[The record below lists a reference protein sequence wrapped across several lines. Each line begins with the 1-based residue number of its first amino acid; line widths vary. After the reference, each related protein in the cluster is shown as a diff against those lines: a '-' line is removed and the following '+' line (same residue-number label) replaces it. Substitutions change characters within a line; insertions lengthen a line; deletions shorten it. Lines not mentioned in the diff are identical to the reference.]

1 MNIALFGGTFDP
13 VHKGHLALAQAAQQ
27 RFDLKQIHFVPA
39 GVPPLRSGQP
49 LAPFE
54 DRYAMLALATLGE
67 KTFYPS
73 RLEAPYAEPDGNPG
87 ELVEMPR
94 PRRAGKAEHSGHMHR
109 HAGPG
114 VNYSIDTVRRFKR
127 TLGKSDR
134 LFFLIGIDAFLKI
147 AQWKEPEALLGAVE
161 FIVGSRPGYSLAQ
174 VADALPEGI
183 RPKQAVSQAFRKQP
197 AQGELV
203 LGPAHIHFLEGVNL
217 PVSSTQI
224 RAAAESGRSLARFV
238 PESVAEYIKKMRL
251 YRAAHAGSTQVAEPT
266 AKSQQLRAN
275 KG

>member
-1 MNIALFGGTFDP
+1 MNLALFGGTFDP

-39 GVPPLRSGQP
+39 NVPPLRAGQP

-67 KTFYPS
+67 KAFFPS
-73 RLEAPYAEPDGNPG
+73 RLEAPQADHVPGDPPAEV
-87 ELVEMPR
+87 VEMPR
-94 PRRAGKAEHSGHMHR
+94 PRKRAKTTHGGPMHHHGGSG
-109 HAGPG
+109 A
-114 VNYSIDTVRRFKR
+114 NYSIDTVRRFKR

-134 LFFLIGIDAFLKI
+134 LFFIIGIDAFLKI
-147 AQWKEPEALLGAVE
+147 AQWKEPEALLSEAE
-161 FIVGSRPGYSLAQ
+161 FIVGSRPGHSLAQ

-183 RPKQAVSQAFRKQP
+183 RPKKAVSQAFRKQP

-203 LGPAHIHFLEGVNL
+203 LGPAHIHFLEGVDV

-224 RAAAESGRSLARFV
+224 RATVAGGRSLARFV
-238 PESVAEYIKKMRL
+238 PEPVAEYIRKMRL
-251 YRAAHAGSTQVAEPT
+251 YRPAQEETRLKDKVVG
-266 AKSQQLRAN
+266 R
-275 KG
+275 

>member
-39 GVPPLRSGQP
+39 NVPPLRSGQP

-54 DRYAMLALATLGE
+54 DRYAMLALATLTE
-67 KTFYPS
+67 TTFFPS
-73 RLEAPYAEPDGNPG
+73 RLEAPRAEAGDNPG
-87 ELVEMPR
+87 VVEMPH
-94 PRRAGKAEHSGHMHR
+94 PRKGAKPAHAHMH
-109 HAGPG
+109 HTAPG

-147 AQWKEPEALLGAVE
+147 AEWKEPEALLGEVE
-161 FIVGSRPGYSLAQ
+161 FIVGSRPGHSLAQ
-174 VADALPEGI
+174 VAKALPESI
-183 RPKQAVSQAFRKQP
+183 RPKQAVRQAFRKQP

-203 LGPAHIHFLEGVNL
+203 LGPAHIHFLEDVNV

-224 RAAAESGRSLARFV
+224 RAAAASGRSLARFV
-238 PESVAEYIKKMRL
+238 PQPVAEYIKKMRL
-251 YRAAHAGSTQVAEPT
+251 YRPQAVLVQGGEPG
-266 AKSQQLRAN
+266 AKGQQLRAHE
-275 KG
+275 G

>member
-27 RFDLKQIHFVPA
+27 RFDLRQIHFVSA
-39 GVPPLRSGQP
+39 SVPPLRSGQP

-67 KTFYPS
+67 KRFFPS
-73 RLEAPYAEPDGNPG
+73 RLEAPQVETGHADNPG
-87 ELVEMPR
+87 ELIEMPR
-94 PRRAGKAEHSGHMHR
+94 PRKSAKPERGHLH

-134 LFFLIGIDAFLKI
+134 LFFLIGIDAFIKI
-147 AQWKEPEALLGAVE
+147 AQWKEPEALLSEAE

-174 VADALPEGI
+174 VAEALPESI
-183 RPKQAVSQAFRKQP
+183 RPKQTVSQAFRKQP

-203 LGPAHIHFLEGVNL
+203 LGSAHIHFLEGVNM

-224 RAAAESGRSLARFV
+224 RAAAESGRSLARLV
-238 PESVAEYIKKMRL
+238 PEPVAEYIKKMRL
-251 YRAAHAGSTQVAEPT
+251 YRTQADSVQGVEPR

-275 KG
+275 RG

>member
-39 GVPPLRSGQP
+39 SVPPLRSGAP
-49 LAPFE
+49 LASFE

-67 KTFYPS
+67 KAFYPS
-73 RLEAPYAEPDGNPG
+73 RLEAPNAEPANHPRD
-87 ELVEMPR
+87 LVEMPR
-94 PRRAGKAEHSGHMHR
+94 PRKSAKPERGHMH
-109 HAGPG
+109 HPGPG

-134 LFFLIGIDAFLKI
+134 LFFIIGIDAFLKI
-147 AQWKEPEALLGAVE
+147 AQWKEPEALLSEAE
-161 FIVGSRPGYSLAQ
+161 FIVGSRPGFSLAQ
-174 VADALPEGI
+174 VAEALPEGI

-203 LGPAHIHFLEGVNL
+203 LGRAHIHFLEGVNV

-224 RAAAESGRSLARFV
+224 RAAAESGRSLARLV
-238 PESVAEYIKKMRL
+238 PDPVAEYIKKMRL
-251 YRAAHAGSTQVAEPT
+251 YRARNGSGVENQVN
-266 AKSQQLRAN
+266 S
-275 KG
+275 

>member
-39 GVPPLRSGQP
+39 NVPPLRAGQP

-67 KTFYPS
+67 KAFFPS
-73 RLEAPYAEPDGNPG
+73 RLEAPRADLGGSDNPG
-87 ELVEMPR
+87 EVVELPR
-94 PRRAGKAEHSGHMHR
+94 PRKGTKATHSGHMH
-109 HAGPG
+109 HHDGAGA
-114 VNYSIDTVRRFKR
+114 NYSIDTVRRFKR

-134 LFFLIGIDAFLKI
+134 LFFIIGIDAFLKI
-147 AQWKEPEALLGAVE
+147 AQWKEPEALLSEAE
-161 FIVGSRPGYSLAQ
+161 FIVGSRPGHSLAQ

-183 RPKQAVSQAFRKQP
+183 RPKKAVSQAFRKQP

-203 LGPAHIHFLEGVNL
+203 LGPAHIHFLEGVDVT
-217 PVSSTQI
+217 VSSTQI
-224 RAAAESGRSLARFV
+224 RAAVAGGRSLARFV
-238 PESVAEYIKKMRL
+238 PEPVAEYIRKMRL
-251 YRAAHAGSTQVAEPT
+251 YRAGKAEVVEE
-266 AKSQQLRAN
+266 KEVVGR
-275 KG
+275 

>member
-39 GVPPLRSGQP
+39 SVPPLRSGAP

-67 KTFYPS
+67 KAFYPS
-73 RLEAPYAEPDGNPG
+73 RLEAPNAEPANNPG
-87 ELVEMPR
+87 DLVEMPR
-94 PRRAGKAEHSGHMHR
+94 PRKSAKPERGHMH

-114 VNYSIDTVRRFKR
+114 VNYSIDTVRRFQR

-134 LFFLIGIDAFLKI
+134 LFFIIGIDAFVKI
-147 AQWKEPEALLGAVE
+147 AQWKEPEALLGAAE
-161 FIVGSRPGYSLAQ
+161 FIVGSRPGFSLAQ
-174 VADALPEGI
+174 VAEALPEGI
-183 RPKQAVSQAFRKQP
+183 RPKQAVSKAFRKQP

-203 LGPAHIHFLEGVNL
+203 LGRAHIHFLEGVNV

-224 RAAAESGRSLARFV
+224 RAAAASGRSLARFV
-238 PESVAEYIKKMRL
+238 PEPVAEYIKKMRL
-251 YRAAHAGSTQVAEPT
+251 YQARNGTRVE
-266 AKSQQLRAN
+266 N
-275 KG
+275 EVVGG

>member
-39 GVPPLRSGQP
+39 NMPPLRSGQP
-49 LAPFE
+49 LAPYE

-67 KTFYPS
+67 KAFFPS
-73 RLEAPYAEPDGNPG
+73 RLEAPNAETGGNPG
-87 ELVEMPR
+87 TVVEMPH
-94 PRRAGKAEHSGHMHR
+94 PRKGTKATHSHMHR
-109 HAGPG
+109 DRSG
-114 VNYSIDTVRRFKR
+114 VNYSIDSVRRFKR

-147 AQWKEPEALLGAVE
+147 ADWKEPEALLGEAE
-161 FIVGSRPGYSLAQ
+161 FIVGARPGHSLAQ
-174 VADALPEGI
+174 VAEALPQGL
-183 RPKQAVSQAFRKQP
+183 RPKQSISQAFRKQP

-203 LGPAHIHFLEGVNL
+203 LGPVHIHFLEDVNV

-224 RAAAESGRSLARFV
+224 RAAAAAGCSLARFV
-238 PESVAEYIKKMRL
+238 PEPVAEYIKKMRL
-251 YRAAHAGSTQVAEPT
+251 YRSGQAES
-266 AKSQQLRAN
+266 AEGLRQDLKAN
-275 KG
+275 S

>member
-27 RFDLKQIHFVPA
+27 RLDLRQIHFIPA
-39 GVPPLRSGQP
+39 NVPPLRSGQP

-54 DRYAMLALATLGE
+54 DRYAMLALATLSE
-67 KTFYPS
+67 KAFFPS
-73 RLEAPYAEPDGNPG
+73 RLEAPCADGNPG
-87 ELVEMPR
+87 ETPPM
-94 PRRAGKAEHSGHMHR
+94 PRRAARHSHHT
-109 HAGPG
+109 APA

-147 AQWKEPEALLGAVE
+147 AQWKEAESLLREVE
-161 FIVGSRPGYSLAQ
+161 FIVGSRPGHSLAQ
-174 VADALPEGI
+174 VAEALPETM
-183 RPKQAVSQAFRKQP
+183 RPKPAVSQAFRKQP

-203 LGPAHIHFLEGVNL
+203 LGPVHIHFLEGVNV

-224 RAAAESGRSLARFV
+224 RAAALSGRALARFV
-238 PESVAEYIKKMRL
+238 PPPVADYIKKMRL
-251 YRAAHAGSTQVAEPT
+251 YRDHQATEDQET
-266 AKSQQLRAN
+266 
-275 KG
+275 

>member
-13 VHKGHLALAQAAQQ
+13 VHKGHLALAHAAQQ

-39 GVPPLRSGQP
+39 NVPPLRSSQP
-49 LAPFE
+49 LAPYE

-67 KTFYPS
+67 KAFFPS
-73 RLEAPYAEPDGNPG
+73 RLEAPHMGAVDNPG
-87 ELVEMPR
+87 EVVEMPR
-94 PRRAGKAEHSGHMHR
+94 LRKGAKPAHAHMH

-114 VNYSIDTVRRFKR
+114 VNYSIDTVRRFKH

-147 AQWKEPEALLGAVE
+147 AEWKEPEALLGEAE
-161 FIVGSRPGYSLAQ
+161 FIVGSRSGHSLAQ
-174 VADALPEGI
+174 VAEALPEAL

-203 LGPAHIHFLEGVNL
+203 LGPAHIHFLEDVNV

-224 RAAAESGRSLARFV
+224 RAAAESGRSLGRFV
-238 PESVAEYIKKMRL
+238 PDPVAEYIKKMRL
-251 YRAAHAGSTQVAEPT
+251 YRSAHAGSIQGVEPT
-266 AKSQQLRAN
+266 AKSRQLRAN

>member
-13 VHKGHLALAQAAQQ
+13 VHKGHLALAQAAQE

-39 GVPPLRSGQP
+39 SVPPLRSGAP

-67 KTFYPS
+67 KAFYPS
-73 RLEAPYAEPDGNPG
+73 RLEAPQTVPGNP
-87 ELVEMPR
+87 EAVLEMPR
-94 PRRAGKAEHSGHMHR
+94 PRKSAKPERGHMH

-114 VNYSIDTVRRFKR
+114 VNYSIDTVRCSKR

-147 AQWKEPEALLGAVE
+147 AQWKEPEALLSEAE

-174 VADALPEGI
+174 VAEALPEGI
-183 RPKQAVSQAFRKQP
+183 RPKRAVSQAFRKQP

-203 LGPAHIHFLEGVNL
+203 LGPAHIHFLEGVNV

-238 PESVAEYIKKMRL
+238 PEPVAEYIKKMRL
-251 YRAAHAGSTQVAEPT
+251 YRAAQPAE
-266 AKSQQLRAN
+266 ASLKN
-275 KG
+275 EVVGG

>member
-27 RFDLKQIHFVPA
+27 RYDLKQIHFVPA
-39 GVPPLRSGQP
+39 NVPPLRSGQP

-67 KTFYPS
+67 KAFYPS
-73 RLEAPYAEPDGNPG
+73 RLEAPQG
-87 ELVEMPR
+87 EARHGGEALEMPR
-94 PRRAGKAEHSGHMHR
+94 SRKGAKSPHGHTQHAEAGA
-109 HAGPG
+109 
-114 VNYSIDTVRRFKR
+114 NYSIDTVRRFQR

-161 FIVGSRPGYSLAQ
+161 FIVGSRPGHSLAQ
-174 VADALPEGI
+174 VAEALPESF

-203 LGPAHIHFLEGVNL
+203 LGPAHIHFLEGVNV

-224 RAAAESGRSLARFV
+224 RGAAESGRSLARFV

-251 YRAAHAGSTQVAEPT
+251 YRAGQPAEISLKKEVVAD
-266 AKSQQLRAN
+266 
-275 KG
+275 

>member
-39 GVPPLRSGQP
+39 NLPPLRSSQP
-49 LAPFE
+49 LAAYE

-67 KTFYPS
+67 KAFLPS
-73 RLEAPYAEPDGNPG
+73 RLEAPHTETGSNPG
-87 ELVEMPR
+87 AVVEMPH
-94 PRRAGKAEHSGHMHR
+94 PRKGAKVPHSHMH
-109 HAGPG
+109 HARPG
-114 VNYSIDTVRRFKR
+114 ANYSIDTVRRFKR

-147 AQWKEPEALLGAVE
+147 AEWKEPEALLGEAE
-161 FIVGSRPGYSLAQ
+161 FIVGARPGHSLAQ
-174 VADALPEGI
+174 VAEALPEKL

-203 LGPAHIHFLEGVNL
+203 LGPAHIHFLEDVNV

-224 RAAAESGRSLARFV
+224 RAAAASGRSLARFV
-238 PESVAEYIKKMRL
+238 PDPVGEYIKKMRL
-251 YRAAHAGSTQVAEPT
+251 YRPAQAGAAPGVEPR
-266 AKSQQLRAN
+266 AKGDQLRA
-275 KG
+275 KEG

>member
-39 GVPPLRSGQP
+39 NLPPLRSSEP

-67 KTFYPS
+67 KTFFPS
-73 RLEAPYAEPDGNPG
+73 RLEAPRAPTGDHPG
-87 ELVEMPR
+87 EVVEMPR
-94 PRRAGKAEHSGHMHR
+94 PRKGVKAVHGHMH
-109 HAGPG
+109 HDHPG

-147 AQWKEPEALLGAVE
+147 AEWKEPEALLGEAE
-161 FIVGSRPGYSLAQ
+161 FIVGNRPGHSLAQ
-174 VADALPEGI
+174 VAEALPESL
-183 RPKQAVSQAFRKQP
+183 RPRQSVRQAFRKQP

-203 LGPAHIHFLEGVNL
+203 LGPAHIHFLEDVHV

-224 RAAAESGRSLARFV
+224 RAAALSGRSLARLV
-238 PESVAEYIKKMRL
+238 PNPVAEYIKKMRL
-251 YRAAHAGSTQVAEPT
+251 YRPAQAGSAPGVEPG
-266 AKSQQLRAN
+266 AKSHQLRAN
-275 KG
+275 EG

>member
-39 GVPPLRSGQP
+39 NVPPLRAGQP

-54 DRYAMLALATLGE
+54 DRYAMLALATLQE
-67 KTFYPS
+67 KAFFPS
-73 RLEAPYAEPDGNPG
+73 RLEAPRAEMGHGENPG
-87 ELVEMPR
+87 EIVEMPR
-94 PRRAGKAEHSGHMHR
+94 PRKGAKATHSGHMH
-109 HAGPG
+109 HHGGAGA
-114 VNYSIDTVRRFKR
+114 NYSIDTVRRFKR

-134 LFFLIGIDAFLKI
+134 LFFIVGIDAFLKI
-147 AQWKEPEALLGAVE
+147 AQWKEPEALLSEAE
-161 FIVGSRPGYSLAQ
+161 FIVGSRPGHSLAQ
-174 VADALPEGI
+174 VAEALPESM
-183 RPKQAVSQAFRKQP
+183 RPKKAVSQAFRKQP

-224 RAAAESGRSLARFV
+224 RAAVAGGRSLARFV
-238 PESVAEYIKKMRL
+238 PEPVAEYIRKMRL
-251 YRAAHAGSTQVAEPT
+251 YREARAEDT
-266 AKSQQLRAN
+266 
-275 KG
+275 GT

>member
-39 GVPPLRSGQP
+39 NLPPLRSSEP

-67 KTFYPS
+67 KAFFPS
-73 RLEAPYAEPDGNPG
+73 RLEAPHPEAGDNTG
-87 ELVEMPR
+87 EVVEMPR
-94 PRRAGKAEHSGHMHR
+94 PRKGAKPPRGNMHHSG
-109 HAGPG
+109 PG
-114 VNYSIDTVRRFKR
+114 TNYSIDTVRRFKR

-147 AQWKEPEALLGAVE
+147 AQWKEPEALLGEAE
-161 FIVGSRPGYSLAQ
+161 FIVGARPGHSLAQ
-174 VADALPEGI
+174 MAEALPERL
-183 RPKQAVSQAFRKQP
+183 RPKQSVSQAFRKQP

-203 LGPAHIHFLEGVNL
+203 LGPAHIHFLEDVNV

-224 RAAAESGRSLARFV
+224 RAAAASGRSLARFV
-238 PESVAEYIKKMRL
+238 PEPVAEYIKKMRL
-251 YRAAHAGSTQVAEPT
+251 YRAEQAGSAQGVEPR
-266 AKSQQLRAN
+266 AKSQQLRAHE
-275 KG
+275 G

>member
-39 GVPPLRSGQP
+39 HVPPLRSGQP

-54 DRYAMLALATLGE
+54 DRYAMLALATLPE
-67 KTFYPS
+67 KAFFPS
-73 RLEAPYAEPDGNPG
+73 RLEAPGADPAADSG
-87 ELVEMPR
+87 EVLEMPR
-94 PRRAGKAEHSGHMHR
+94 QRKGATPPHGHMH

-114 VNYSIDTVRRFKR
+114 TNYSIDTVRRFRR

-147 AQWKEPEALLGAVE
+147 AQWKEPEALLSQAE
-161 FIVGSRPGYSLAQ
+161 FIVGSRPGHSLAR
-174 VADALPEGI
+174 VAEALPQSI
-183 RPKQAVSQAFRKQP
+183 RPRQAVSQAFRKQP

-203 LGPAHIHFLEGVNL
+203 LDAVHIHFLEDVNV

-224 RAAAESGRSLARFV
+224 RAAALSGRSLARFV
-238 PESVAEYIKKMRL
+238 PEPVAEYIKKMRL
-251 YRAAHAGSTQVAEPT
+251 YRGGKAAETEAE
-266 AKSQQLRAN
+266 N
-275 KG
+275 KVVSR